1 MKTQTITRQAI
12 YEPNKS
18 KITFVCDG
26 KPTNGFVG
34 NTAFKKFIQAMA
46 DPTIE
51 VIIKD
56 TTDMDKS
63 QLIRQMHGL
72 LAKKGLMDIKHDIVS
87 QYGVESSKD
96 LTIAQL
102 NEIISNLQK
111 QEVRPEVR
119 KERSLVLTL
128 LDKLGIKGNS
138 EIGWDHVN
146 NFLKNP
152 RIAGKSLYEMSLE
165 ELENTTGRLRMI
177 LSKKTI

>member
-1 MKTQTITRQAI
+1 MNTQVITRQAV

-18 KITFVCDG
+18 KITYFADG
-26 KPTNGFVG
+26 KPLNGFVG

-56 TTDMDKS
+56 NTDMEKS
-63 QLIRQMHGL
+63 QLIKQMHAI

-102 NEIISNLQK
+102 NEIIGNLQK

-128 LDKLGIKGNS
+128 LDKLGIKGNK

-146 NFLKNP
+146 NFLKHP
-152 RIAGKSLYEMSLE
+152 RIAGKTLYEMNLQ
-165 ELENTTGRLRMI
+165 ELTDTCKKLRMI
-177 LSKKTI
+177 QSKKTV

>member
-1 MKTQTITRQAI
+1 MKTQTITKQAI
-12 YEPNKS
+12 YEPEKS
-18 KITFVCDG
+18 RITFVCDG

-34 NTAFKKFIQAMA
+34 NTAFKKFVQAMA

-72 LAKKGLMDIKHDIVS
+72 LAKKGLMDIKYDIVS
-87 QYGVESSKD
+87 QYGVDSSKD
-96 LTIAQL
+96 LSIVQL

-111 QEVRPEVR
+111 EEVRPEVR
-119 KERSLVLTL
+119 KERSTVLSL
-128 LDKLGIKGNS
+128 LDNMGVKGNS

-146 NFLKNP
+146 NFLKHP
-152 RIAGKSLYEMSLE
+152 RIAGKTLYEMNLQ
-165 ELENTTGRLRMI
+165 ELTNTCKRLRMI
-177 LSKKTI
+177 QAKKTI